1 MNIYLLIIGVL
12 LVLLS
17 LKSDCKSNFSPL
29 KLPEAHG
36 VFGSKGLNGTVENY
50 DQINQNFAEP
60 YRLDTRYQYP
70 YNPPVNSVSLNTVL
84 VSQVPGSSDLYGSP
98 ESNLLTDDMEII
110 KAPLQ
115 YNVPYNEQLRS
126 QDILITP
133 YNRIKYSTKS
143 SCGTY

>member
-29 KLPEAHG
+29 NLPEAN
-36 VFGSKGLNGTVENY
+36 VN
-50 DQINQNFAEP
+50 DNQNFAEP
-60 YRLDTRYQYP
+60 YRFDTRYRYP
-70 YNPPVNSVSLNTVL
+70 YNPPVNSISLNTVL
-84 VSQVPGSSDLYGSP
+84 VSQVPGSADLYGSP
-98 ESNLLTDDMEII
+98 ENNLLTDNMEII